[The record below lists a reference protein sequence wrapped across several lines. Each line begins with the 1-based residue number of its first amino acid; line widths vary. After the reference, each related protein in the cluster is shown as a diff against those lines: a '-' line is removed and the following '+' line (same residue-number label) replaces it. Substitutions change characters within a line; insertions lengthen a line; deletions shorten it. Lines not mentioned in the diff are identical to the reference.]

1 MQIICWLA
9 CFLIHKAIA
18 VPAAAN
24 VFLPDAQLPRLSDV
38 RASLNTTLVGDDLP
52 WGPTFFSVDL
62 DAGSFTTAID
72 RRVFFLTT
80 IQLLASQAS
89 LDFNGALPDDIV
101 FRVPQFPNLVIA
113 VYNTGPARPIFRKYL
128 FWAMTR
134 IMKTMIM
141 QDRWLGALYAM
152 KLRGRVLGIV
162 AVGDHRFVQ
171 SAATRTQQRTPRIP
185 IEITYE
191 DITTTSTTTM
201 GEGSAPAGAANVAGL
216 AATNNKVEFS
226 YEHFGEQMG
235 QAAIFMGSIAAIF
248 KVAGETSHDFE
259 TFVSS
264 FVEERFT
271 TYWASNT
278 APSRFTFDMLIQ
290 AIVGAAK
297 YAVAKNV
304 WTELRGQVVFD
315 RVSVAYGGWF
325 RTPLPPAQR
334 LASS

>member
-9 CFLIHKAIA
+9 CFLIHKALA
-18 VPAAAN
+18 VPTAAN
-24 VFLPDAQLPRLSDV
+24 PFPNAQSPNSPDVGAI
-38 RASLNTTLVGDDLP
+38 LNTTLVGDDPP

-72 RRVFFLTT
+72 RRIFFLTT
-80 IQLLASQAS
+80 IQILASQAY
-89 LDFNGALPDDIV
+89 LDFNGALPGDIV
-101 FRVPQFPNLVIA
+101 FRLPQFPTLVIA
-113 VYNTGPARPIFRKYL
+113 VYNTGPARPILRKYL

-141 QDRWLGALYAM
+141 EDRWLGALFAM

-171 SAATRTQQRTPRIP
+171 SAMRAQQRTPRIP

-191 DITTTSTTTM
+191 DIITTM
-201 GEGSAPAGAANVAGL
+201 AEGSTPAVAANGSNATEL
-216 AATNNKVEFS
+216 AATNNNNNRIEFE
-226 YEHFGEQMG
+226 YDHFGEQMG
-235 QAAIFMGSIAAIF
+235 QAAIFMGSITAMF
-248 KVAGETSHDFE
+248 KIAGETGHDFE
-259 TFVSS
+259 SFISTFL
-264 FVEERFT
+264 EYRIT
-271 TYWASNT
+271 TCWTSNT
-278 APSRFTFDMLIQ
+278 SPSRFTFTMLIQ

-304 WTELRGQVVFD
+304 WLELSGQVFVD
-315 RVSVAYGGWF
+315 RVSVAFGGWF
-325 RTPLPPAQR
+325 VTRLPPAQR

>member
-201 GEGSAPAGAANVAGL
+201 GEGSAPAGAANVRRIGCNQQQSRILIRAL
-216 AATNNKVEFS
+216 RRTN
-226 YEHFGEQMG
+226 G
-235 QAAIFMGSIAAIF
+235 
-248 KVAGETSHDFE
+248 
-259 TFVSS
+259 
-264 FVEERFT
+264 
-271 TYWASNT
+271 
-278 APSRFTFDMLIQ
+278 PSRHLHGQHRRHIQ
-290 AIVGAAK
+290 SRRR
-297 YAVAKNV
+297 N
-304 WTELRGQVVFD
+304 E
-315 RVSVAYGGWF
+315 
-325 RTPLPPAQR
+325 P
-334 LASS
+334 

>member
-1 MQIICWLA
+1 M
-9 CFLIHKAIA
+9 HGSRDNK
-18 VPAAAN
+18 AAN

-171 SAATRTQQRTPRIP
+171 SAAMRTQRTPRIP

-191 DITTTSTTTM
+191 DTSTTM
-201 GEGSAPAGAANVAGL
+201 AEGSAPAVAANATNATGL
-216 AATNNKVEFS
+216 AATNNNNKIEFS
-226 YEHFGEQMG
+226 YEHFGEQMS

-304 WTELRGQVVFD
+304 WTELRGQVLFD